1 MVEYNPTFLSIKN
14 LFNDEI
20 SNMAL
25 SFMQIRNN
33 KHPLFEK
40 TKKLISGDCNI
51 VEMHGLIILLVAKL
65 FGIPK
70 NFRYTTLYEK
80 EQGITQKQR
89 SLSEITQMIYLIR
102 MLHKGIFEF
111 EDKTFDKSIIMGNNL
126 AIISE
131 DYLLACV
138 HRGLAKLEVFEMN
151 NAIADLMVL
160 DFTEY
165 GNIHNLN
172 INFIKD
178 KNQSSY
184 KFKKFGL

>member
-40 TKKLISGDCNI
+40 T
-51 VEMHGLIILLVAKL
+51 
-65 FGIPK
+65 
-70 NFRYTTLYEK
+70 
-80 EQGITQKQR
+80 KQR

-178 KNQSSY
+178 KKFNNLLAHSSFSTLILVNHPTNLKNLAFDLGNQLGTAFEFDIEY
-184 KFKKFGL
+184 